1 MISKDK
7 DLLKMTSGRCRSY
20 PFTETFI
27 INFLEENQELL
38 VHGNFNDEKNI
49 AYVRLPWEVK
59 PRKKDIIVIR
69 DIAYTIERITSYRKP
84 WEYLRLEV
92 KEVEKN

>member
-27 INFLEENQELL
+27 INFLEEQQEIL
-38 VHGNFNDEKNI
+38 VHGSFDEDNNI

-59 PRKKDIIVIR
+59 PHKKDVIVIR
-69 DIAYTIERITSYRKP
+69 YIPYTIERITSYRKP
-84 WEYLRLEV
+84 WEYLRLEI
-92 KEVEKN
+92 KEIEKN